1 MVKYSVLLLI
11 TLFLISCEQEGTDNE
26 DITDDQESDT
36 ITLSPEEIFSSTLVE
51 DILQTGNDEDLK
63 FYLEEEIYPLVS
75 NSNKVTLDRI
85 SASLYLLTYEDN
97 GDDKNFIIQ
106 KFYSPVNF
114 EVFFKKRETET
125 NAINQYF
132 K

>member
-1 MVKYSVLLLI
+1 MIKYSVLLLL
-11 TLFLISCEQEGTDNE
+11 TLFLISCEQEGTDNKN
-26 DITDDQESDT
+26 ITDDQESDT
-36 ITLSPEEIFSSTLVE
+36 IALSPEVIFSSTLVE

-75 NSNKVTLDRI
+75 NSNKVTLDRV

>member
-1 MVKYSVLLLI
+1 MIKYSVLLLI
-11 TLFLISCEQEGTDNE
+11 TLFLISCGQEGTDNK
-26 DITDDQESDT
+26 DITNEQESDT
-36 ITLSPEEIFSSTLVE
+36 IALSPEEIFSSTLVE

-63 FYLEEEIYPLVS
+63 IYLEEEIYPLVS
-75 NSNKVTLDRI
+75 NSNKVTLDRV

-114 EVFFKKRETET
+114 EVFFEKRETET

>member
-1 MVKYSVLLLI
+1 MIKYSVLLLI
-11 TLFLISCEQEGTDNE
+11 TLFLISCGQEGTDNE

-36 ITLSPEEIFSSTLVE
+36 IVLSPEEIFSSTLVE

-63 FYLEEEIYPLVS
+63 IYLEEEIYPLVS
-75 NSNKVTLDRI
+75 NSNKVTLDRV